1 MTSLHTC
8 TCTCVP
14 ASEYILEEQSGF
26 STEHR
31 NTAPPFLTPGC
42 LAPLFALG
50 EPTSKL
56 QLFYQ

>member
-1 MTSLHTC
+1 MLPFRSRKI
-8 TCTCVP
+8 
-14 ASEYILEEQSGF
+14 SEHSGF

-42 LAPLFALG
+42 LAPLFAFG

-56 QLFYQ
+56 QISN